1 MHITFLL
8 PGRGGGGGA
17 HSVVQEAGGLKRLGL
32 DVAIATTKNTFAAF
46 SANYPDLAHRSISTV
61 LYSSPAELGA
71 ALKRTD
77 IAVATTYESS
87 HELSAGLA
95 AAEHKVKT
103 AYYIQDYEP
112 LFRPPGTPEW
122 QRAYDS
128 YALDPERVMF
138 AKTDWICNMVEQ
150 NHGRQVE
157 RVVASID
164 HETYFPTSRSPDQPF
179 VVSTMM
185 RPKTPRR
192 APYRTARVL
201 ERLAA
206 ELPEDAQ
213 IISFGSDREELA
225 AAGIRFSD
233 RITVRGHL
241 SRKEVAAVLR
251 VSDLF
256 LDLSDYQAFG
266 RTGLEAMACGAISL
280 LPVFGGTDEYARHW
294 ENAILVD
301 TRDED
306 AIVKSVLEFSGMTPK
321 AKAGFRA
328 KAIETALGYS
338 IERAAFSELQLFEKI
353 AAG

>member
-46 SANYPDLAHRSISTV
+46 SANYPDLAHRSIGTM
-61 LYSSPAELGA
+61 LYGTPEELGA
-71 ALKRTD
+71 ALKKTD
-77 IAVATTYESS
+77 IVIATTYESA
-87 HELSAGLA
+87 HELSRAKEAAGSN
-95 AAEHKVKT
+95 VKT
-103 AYYIQDYEP
+103 AYYVQDYEP
-112 LFRPPGTPEW
+112 LFRAPGTEDW

-128 YALDPERVMF
+128 YALDPERLMF
-138 AKTDWICNMVEQ
+138 AKTDWICGMVEK
-150 NHGRQVE
+150 NHGRPVQ
-157 RVVASID
+157 RVLASID
-164 HETYFPTSRSPDQPF
+164 HETYFPARFDAGKPF

-192 APYRTARVL
+192 APYRTARIL

-206 ELPEDAQ
+206 ELPGEAQ
-213 IISFGSDREELA
+213 IVSFGSDRDELA

-266 RTGLEAMACGAISL
+266 RTGLEAMACGAIAL
-280 LPVFGGTDEYARHW
+280 LPVFGGTGEYARHW
-294 ENAILVD
+294 ENAILAD

-306 AIVKSVLEFSGMTPK
+306 AVFRAIMEFSGMSQK
-321 AKAGFRA
+321 ARAGLRA
-328 KAIETALGYS
+328 KAIETALSYS
-338 IERAAFSELQLFEKI
+338 IERAAFSELQLFEKLH
-353 AAG
+353 AA